1 MATILLLDSNINHRN
16 SVALA
21 LRSRGHKVLTIANDK
36 ESLSTIDSRISEIDV
51 VLAETINAD
60 ELLWRQLEHICNLRR
75 KDGLPPLIVSSSG
88 V

>member
-1 MATILLLDSNINHRN
+1 MATILLLDSDISHQN

-21 LRSRGHKVLTIANDK
+21 LRAHGHKVLTLESDT
-36 ESLSTIDSRISEIDV
+36 ESLSTVDSRISEIDV

-60 ELLWRQLEHICNLRR
+60 KTLWRQLEHICSLRR
-75 KDGLPPLIVSSSG
+75 KDGLPPLIVSSTG